1 MHYQGKVN
9 LNAGQLAVWDFMLD
23 VDKFSSCMPGVEDL
37 IRVDDATFTGT
48 MKAKVGPISGAFAF
62 EAHIIESEAPTQL
75 KAHVEGTDSLTK
87 STMTSDITMDIAS
100 LDAGGTE
107 LTYAASVDLKGRLGI
122 IGDMVI
128 RATGAQVIK
137 VFFERMRERI
147 DAANDKREPEVTR

>member
-1 MHYQGKVN
+1 VHYKGKVN
-9 LNAGQLAVWDFMLD
+9 LCAEQLAVWDFMLD
-23 VDKFSSCMPGVEDL
+23 VNKFSACMPGVEDL
-37 IRVDDATFTGT
+37 TRVDDATFTGT

-62 EAHIIESEAPTQL
+62 EAHIIESEAPKQL

-100 LDAGGTE
+100 LDAGGPE
-107 LTYAASVDLKGRLGI
+107 LTYAASIDLKGRLAI

-147 DAANDKREPEVTR
+147 DAANHTREPEVTP

>member
-1 MHYQGKVN
+1 VHYKGKVN
-9 LNAGQLAVWDFMLD
+9 LNAEQLAVWDFMLD
-23 VDKFSSCMPGVEDL
+23 VDKFSACMPGVEDL

-48 MKAKVGPISGAFAF
+48 MKAKVGPISGAFVF

-75 KAHVEGTDSLTK
+75 KTHVEGTDSLTN
-87 STMTSDITMDIAS
+87 STMTADITMDIAS